1 MHATSARLAA
11 AVALAAAALAA
22 PGAPANAGELTV
34 DLGGRTETFTT
45 EQLLAR
51 PDAATVEV
59 PLDATY
65 RRPTT
70 YRAVPFRALL
80 RGMALA
86 PGEDV
91 EVVARDGFVTTLPS
105 ALVFPPTGTGGSVPW
120 LAVEPPG
127 APWPAAAKNLATG
140 PFYLVWLDP
149 EASGVRTEQ
158 WPFAVAAVGPA
169 PAPLARWP
177 QIAVDPAVPADSPIR
192 AGQAVFATQCMVCH
206 TLNGAGSAEVGPDL
220 NLPRNPTEYLQP
232 WALKSLVRDPGSVRR
247 WSDMRMTGFD
257 EAALPDADLDRVV
270 AYLAHMAGRKA
281 R

>member
-1 MHATSARLAA
+1 MHAASARLAA
-11 AVALAAAALAA
+11 AVALALTMFAA
-22 PGAPANAGELTV
+22 PGASAGAGELAV
-34 DLGGRTETFTT
+34 DLGGRTKTFTT

-51 PDAATVEV
+51 PDAATIEV

-65 RRPTT
+65 RRPMN

-80 RGMALA
+80 QGMALA

-105 ALVFPPTGTGGSVPW
+105 ALVFPPSGRGGSVPW
-120 LAVEPPG
+120 LAVEPPE
-127 APWPAAAKNLATG
+127 APWPPAAKDLATG

-158 WPFAVAAVGPA
+158 WPFAVAAVRSA
-169 PAPLARWP
+169 PSPLARWP
-177 QIAVDPAVPADSPIR
+177 QIAVDPAVPADSTIR
-192 AGQAVFATQCMVCH
+192 AGQALFVIQCMVCH

-220 NLPRNPTEYLQP
+220 NLPHNPTEYLQP
-232 WALKSLVRDPGSVRR
+232 WALKSLIRDPGSVRR
-247 WSDMRMTGFD
+247 WPDMRMTGFD
-257 EAALPDADLDRVV
+257 AAALPDADLDRVV